1 VLLIT
6 LFDSIRYLKG
16 VGPQREKQLQRL
28 GIRDVYDLLWHIPR
42 SYIDRTETVR
52 IGNLR
57 PGETASIAGSIET
70 VRASVSSR
78 RIAVIKAVIK
88 DDSGRI
94 PVVWFNQG
102 FLKNVLKPGLSI
114 FVRGKVNL
122 SYGQM
127 EMSAYDYE
135 VISQDGTSAESG
147 IDPVY
152 PSTEGIS
159 QKIWRQMIKNALDG
173 YAPVYPEIVP
183 PGLTEDLGLLSS
195 RKALWGMH
203 FPSGWDEQEL
213 SRRSLAL
220 EELFLLQLAIR
231 SEHRALR
238 DPSVK
243 GIQNIERDELVNRIM
258 DGLGFTLTGA
268 QKRVVAEIFRDME
281 DQHPMNRLI
290 QGDVGSGK
298 TIVAALAMAKAVS
311 SGYQAALMAPTEI
324 LALQH
329 FETLRKVYPPDMQVE
344 LLTGSTPASQ
354 REEILSGTARGQVQ
368 VLVGTH
374 ALIQER
380 VVFQKLSLA
389 VIDEQHRFGVSQR
402 AILGQKGYLPDVL
415 VMSATPIPRTLALT
429 IYGDLDISTIDEVPP
444 GRMPVKTLALRD
456 SGRDKAYQFLLKQ
469 VKQGRQGY
477 VVCPLIEESEKQDL
491 TDATALCQRL
501 QSGMFR
507 HHAVALL
514 HGRMRPSEKEQV
526 VEGFRQGRIDV
537 LVSTTVIEVGV
548 DVPNATVMIIESSE
562 RFGLSQLHQLR
573 GRVGRGADQ
582 AYCILLGNPRTEVG
596 LKRLKVMERTTDGF
610 EIASEDLKLRGPGD
624 IWGLK
629 QHGLPELKL
638 TDLWKDTD
646 LLHITRDAAVQYAA
660 SLDDN
665 PTIRQ
670 LLAKKFPR
678 EENIAAN

>member
-1 VLLIT
+1 MNT
-6 LFDSIRYLKG
+6 LFHSIRYLKG
-16 VGPQREKQLQRL
+16 VGPQREKQLLRL
-28 GIRDVYDLLWHIPR
+28 GIKDIYDLLWHIPR
-42 SYIDRTETVR
+42 SYIDRTETVK
-52 IGNLR
+52 ISNLR
-57 PGETASIAGSIET
+57 AGEIASITGSIET
-70 VRASVSSR
+70 VRASMSSR
-78 RIAVIKAVIK
+78 RIAIIKAVVK

-102 FLKNVLKPGLSI
+102 FLKNILKPGLSI
-114 FVRGKVNL
+114 FVRGKVNIG
-122 SYGQM
+122 YGQM
-127 EMSAYDYE
+127 ELSAYDYE
-135 VISQDGTSAESG
+135 LTSQDGTAADSG

-159 QKIWRQMIKNALDG
+159 QKVWRQMVRNALAG
-173 YAPVYPEIVP
+173 YAGVYPEIVP
-183 PGLTEDLGLLSS
+183 SGLREDLGLLPAS
-195 RKALWGMH
+195 KALWGIH
-203 FPSGWDEQEL
+203 FPVAWDEQEL

-231 SEHRALR
+231 REQRALR
-238 DPSVK
+238 DPDVK
-243 GIQNIERDELVNRIM
+243 GIRNLELDDLVTRILH
-258 DGLGFTLTGA
+258 GLSFSLTGA
-268 QKRVVAEIFRDME
+268 QKRVMAEIFQDME
-281 DQHPMNRLI
+281 DDCPMNRLM

-329 FETLRKVYPPDMQVE
+329 FDTLKKVYPPDMRVE
-344 LLTGSTPASQ
+344 ILTGSTSPKQ
-354 REEILSGTARGQVQ
+354 REEILLETARGQTRI
-368 VLVGTH
+368 LVGTH
-374 ALIQER
+374 ALIQES
-380 VVFQKLSLA
+380 VLFKNLSLA

-402 AILGQKGYLPDVL
+402 AVLGQKGYLPDVL

-444 GRMPVKTLALRD
+444 GRMPIKTLALRET
-456 SGRDKAYQFLLKQ
+456 GRDKAYEFLLKQ
-469 VKQGRQGY
+469 VKEGRQGY

-491 TDATALCQRL
+491 TDATALYQRL
-501 QSGMFR
+501 QAGVFR
-507 HHAVALL
+507 HHAVGLL
-514 HGRMRPSEKEQV
+514 HGRMRSSEKDQV
-526 VEGFRQGRIDV
+526 VEGFRRREIDV
-537 LVSTTVIEVGV
+537 LVSTTVIEVGI
-548 DVPNATVMIIESSE
+548 DVPNATVMIIESAE

-573 GRVGRGADQ
+573 GRVGRGTDQ

-596 LKRLKVMERTTDGF
+596 LTRLKVMERTTDGF
-610 EIASEDLKLRGPGD
+610 EIASEDLRLRGPGD

-646 LLHITRDAAVQYAA
+646 LLHITRDAAATYAT

-665 PTIRQ
+665 SVILQ
-670 LLAKKFPR
+670 LLTKKFPR

>member
-1 VLLIT
+1 MNT
-6 LFDSIRYLKG
+6 LFDPVRYLKG
-16 VGPQREKQLQRL
+16 VGPQREKHLQRL

-42 SYIDRTETVR
+42 TYIDRNATVK
-52 IGNLR
+52 IASLR
-57 PGETASIAGSIET
+57 AGEVSSIAGTIET

-78 RIAVIKAVIK
+78 RIVIIKAVVR

-94 PVVWFNQG
+94 PVVWFNQS
-102 FLKNVLKPGLSI
+102 FLKNILKPGLPI
-114 FVRGKVNL
+114 FVKGKVNL
-122 SYGQM
+122 SYGQV

-135 VISQDGTSAESG
+135 VTGGATDDSG

-159 QKIWRQMIKNALDG
+159 QKVWRQMIRNALDG
-173 YAPVYPEIVP
+173 YVRVYPEITP
-183 PGLTEDLGLLSS
+183 PGTKQELGLLPVGQ
-195 RKALWGMH
+195 ALRGIH
-203 FPSGWDEQEL
+203 FPTGWEQQEL
-213 SRRSLAL
+213 SRRSLAF

-231 SEHRALR
+231 REQLALR
-238 DPSVK
+238 DPNVK
-243 GIQNIERDELVNRIM
+243 GIRNIEQDDLVARVIR
-258 DGLGFTLTGA
+258 GLSFSLTGA
-268 QKRVVAEIFRDME
+268 QKRVTAEIFRDME
-281 DQHPMNRLI
+281 DDRPMNRLI

-311 SGYQAALMAPTEI
+311 SGYQAALMVPTEI
-324 LALQH
+324 LAMQH
-329 FETLRKVYPPDMQVE
+329 FETLRRVYPPELRVE
-344 LLTGSTPASQ
+344 MLTGSTPAKQ
-354 REEILSGTARGQVQ
+354 RKEILSGTAGGQVQ

-374 ALIQER
+374 ALIQES
-380 VVFQKLSLA
+380 VVFKGLSLA

-402 AILGQKGYLPDVL
+402 AVLGQKGYLPDVL

-444 GRMPVKTLALRD
+444 GRMPVKTLALRE

-469 VKQGRQGY
+469 VKLGRQGY

-491 TDATALCQRL
+491 TDATALYQRL
-501 QSGMFR
+501 QAGIFR
-507 HHAVALL
+507 HHVVALL
-514 HGRMRPSEKEQV
+514 HGRMKPSEKDQI
-526 VEGFRQGRIDV
+526 VENFRQGRIDV

-548 DVPNATVMIIESSE
+548 DVPNATVMIVESAE

-573 GRVGRGADQ
+573 GRVGRGAEQ
-582 AYCILLGNPRTEVG
+582 AYCILLGNPRNELG

-610 EIASEDLKLRGPGD
+610 EIASEDLRLRGPGD

-646 LLHITRDAAVQYAA
+646 LLHITRDAAANSTA
-660 SLDDN
+660 LLDDN
-665 PTIRQ
+665 PVIQQ
-670 LLAKKFPR
+670 LLTKKFPY